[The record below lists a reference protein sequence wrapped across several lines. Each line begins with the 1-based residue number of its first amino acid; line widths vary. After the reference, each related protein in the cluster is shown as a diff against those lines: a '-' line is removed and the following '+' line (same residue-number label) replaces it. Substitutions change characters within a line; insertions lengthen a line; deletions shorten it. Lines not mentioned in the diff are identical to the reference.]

1 MMSGRSAAAHCRQ
14 PQHIPQLLEPGREL
28 PRNHA
33 QRTANASGAWE
44 VLRRQKL
51 KVLVF
56 LESSAASS
64 L

>member
-1 MMSGRSAAAHCRQ
+1 MSGISAGVHYTQ

-33 QRTANASGAWE
+33 QRTALASGAWE
-44 VLRRQKL
+44 IQRRQKL
-51 KVLVF
+51 KVMLF
-56 LESSAASS
+56 LESRGASS